1 MKSRIWFQRPSTF
14 REVFLIWTFEPVE
27 KFLIRIFVSLTIS
40 LSLKCWYLL
49 SPFSFILYHQ
59 GLRTLYPSYMN
70 FKHICYLY
78 FNSMAH
84 LPNHSDSKP
93 AELLKK
99 YTLFQNKMSSS
110 PISFWLYLF
119 FWFLQK
125 KILLS
130 ISTKHICPWNT
141 FLPFFIAFNT
151 YKIW

>member
-119 FWFLQK
+119 FWFLPK
-125 KILLS
+125 KNSLIHFNKAHLPL
-130 ISTKHICPWNT
+130 KYLFT
-141 FLPFFIAFNT
+141 FFHCL
-151 YKIW
+151 